1 MKNTE
6 IYFDK
11 VKIFLMFLGSSIFV
25 LTSTFLFF
33 ISETRSETYAMN
45 AKFVAVLGLFFFG
58 FAAFYSLSK
67 FFDRNPALTIDP
79 EGIIDRSSLTAVGRI
94 LWSEVASVSSIESY
108 LQNLIIVKVSNT
120 DEMIS
125 RQSGLKKMFMKIN
138 NKWFGSQ
145 VIISSVILKS
155 TPKQLFALIES
166 SFEQSK
172 KR

>member
-1 MKNTE
+1 
-6 IYFDK
+6 
-11 VKIFLMFLGSSIFV
+11 
-25 LTSTFLFF
+25 
-33 ISETRSETYAMN
+33 
-45 AKFVAVLGLFFFG
+45 LFFFG
-58 FAAFYSLSK
+58 FAAFYALSK
-67 FFDRNPALTIDP
+67 FFDSNPALTLDP
-79 EGIIDRSSLTAVGRI
+79 EGIIDRSSLAAVGRI
-94 LWSEVASVSSIESY
+94 SWSEVASVSSIESY
-108 LQNLIIVKVSNT
+108 WQNLIIVKVSNT